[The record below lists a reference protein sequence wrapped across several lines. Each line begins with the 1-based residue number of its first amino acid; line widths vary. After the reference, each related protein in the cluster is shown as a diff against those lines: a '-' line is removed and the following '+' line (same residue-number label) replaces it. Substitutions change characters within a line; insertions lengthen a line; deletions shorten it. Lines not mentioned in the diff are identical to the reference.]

1 MTVACGAFAGF
12 VFSAFGEYRIRSKPN
27 GAGSVRIGPKGAR
40 HALLVCIVFS
50 CIQQPS
56 AYKFR
61 LKALLP

>member
-40 HALLVCIVFS
+40 HALLVFSVFS
-50 CIQQPS
+50 CIQTPN
-56 AYKFR
+56 AYKFG
-61 LKALLP
+61 P